1 MYIKRGQTNKIEQ
14 VTAIFWKKLN
24 EGFTI
29 KYEGRCYK
37 AYFKKSGEE
46 GFYEKGNFDS
56 TKEYKRC
63 KWSRIRKVKHRNK
76 KCCE

>member
-1 MYIKRGQTNKIEQ
+1 MEQ
-14 VTAIFWKKLN
+14 NAAIFWKKLN
-24 EGFTI
+24 EEFTI

-56 TKEYKRC
+56 VDDYKRR

-76 KCCE
+76 NAVNK